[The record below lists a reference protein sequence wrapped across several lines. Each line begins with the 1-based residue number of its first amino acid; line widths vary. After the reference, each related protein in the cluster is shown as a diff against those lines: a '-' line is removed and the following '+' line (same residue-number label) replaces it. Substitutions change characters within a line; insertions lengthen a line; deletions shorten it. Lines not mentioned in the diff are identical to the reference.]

1 MQELK
6 RAAAVF
12 CIACICS
19 ELLAQVT
26 ERGWAR
32 RCIKTVAGLY
42 ILLVFWNTLPKFRTT
57 VQSFDLPQ
65 VSIMDMGTLEDTVQ
79 LQAET
84 ELAQKL
90 ESECAAETGISAK
103 FTVILEKTASG
114 ESVSSV
120 RAELP
125 AACGAQERAKVTNF
139 LQDTLGIA
147 PDFVSFDADR
157 EAEP

>member
-19 ELLAQVT
+19 ELLSQVT
-26 ERGWAR
+26 EHGWAR

-42 ILLVFWNTLPKFRTT
+42 ILLVFWNTLSKFRMTI
-57 VQSFDLPQ
+57 QGFDLPQ
-65 VSIMDMGTLEDTVQ
+65 RSIVDMGTLEDTVQ
-79 LQAET
+79 SQVET
-84 ELAQKL
+84 ELEQKL
-90 ESECAAETGISAK
+90 EAECAAETGISVK
-103 FTVILEKTASG
+103 FTVTIEKTG

-120 RAELP
+120 QAELP
-125 AACGAQERAKVTNF
+125 AECGTQEQAKVTEF
-139 LQDTLGIA
+139 LENMLGIT
-147 PDFVSFDADR
+147 PDFISSDADR

>member
-26 ERGWAR
+26 EHGWAR

-90 ESECAAETGISAK
+90 ESAK

-120 RAELP
+120 QAELP
-125 AACGAQERAKVTNF
+125 AACGAQERAKVTDF